1 MPPKWLTIET
11 LIKLVKRMRER
22 WPDAEVERIVQK
34 RSKQILYIRI
44 GGKMVKLIVYRDGR
58 VRAFGEPKGVALA
71 LRNIAERVLG
81 VGEHRAPEG

>member
-1 MPPKWLTIET
+1 MPARWLTTET
-11 LIKLVKRMRER
+11 LVKLVRRLRER
-22 WPDAEVERIVQK
+22 WPEAEVERIVQK

-44 GGKMVKLIVYRDGR
+44 GGRMVKLIVYRDGG

-81 VGEHRAPEG
+81 VGEHRASES